1 MMIKAKL
8 IQSVNFNKVSVFE
21 HLNISLLC
29 SPPQWSSAKRS
40 FRKDEKDLTLIL
52 MQITPFSKMQLV
64 YWLVGGT
71 NCEIFCSF
79 LQVRNCWIQNEIV
92 CRVRTIKSNSRMK
105 ESSSKW
111 GGDRISLKMMISENF
126 QILWGKSIRLVM
138 AESSDRRNM
147 NGSSAWQRIEG

>member
-64 YWLVGGT
+64 
-71 NCEIFCSF
+71 F
-79 LQVRNCWIQNEIV
+79 LIQIPKFSVVFFSLGSVEL
-92 CRVRTIKSNSRMK
+92 T
-105 ESSSKW
+105 
-111 GGDRISLKMMISENF
+111 RI
-126 QILWGKSIRLVM
+126 
-138 AESSDRRNM
+138 
-147 NGSSAWQRIEG
+147 